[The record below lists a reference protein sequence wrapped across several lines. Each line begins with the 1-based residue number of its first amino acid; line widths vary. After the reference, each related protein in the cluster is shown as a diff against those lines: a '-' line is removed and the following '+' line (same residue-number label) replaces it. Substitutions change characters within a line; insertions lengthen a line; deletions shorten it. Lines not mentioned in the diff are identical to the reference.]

1 MVRMVVYVCGDLSF
15 DGYEGNWG
23 FEKLLKIERFK
34 YLIVVYCIKRRLG
47 RRANLRQY
55 LDRSVQVPR
64 TSMSWSEPNS
74 GLINQF
80 VGKMALEAVREGVR
94 RPVTSVYH
102 KLREG
107 HNIQNLIFR
116 YIFI

>member
-1 MVRMVVYVCGDLSF
+1 
-15 DGYEGNWG
+15 
-23 FEKLLKIERFK
+23 
-34 YLIVVYCIKRRLG
+34 
-47 RRANLRQY
+47 
-55 LDRSVQVPR
+55 
-64 TSMSWSEPNS
+64 MSWSEPNS

-107 HNIQNLIFR
+107 HNIQDLIFR